1 MRKITT
7 PQAILIGATVIA
19 LAILFRA
26 DEGFLSFEA
35 KAEVA
40 GMDSYDLRYD
50 YDFTSA
56 VESVVEDCDVSGYV
70 DDDYLYSA
78 DISC

>member
-19 LAILFRA
+19 LAVLFRA

-40 GMDSYDLRYD
+40 GMDYYDLRND
-50 YDFTSA
+50 YDFKNA
-56 VESVVEDCDVSGYV
+56 VESVVENCDVNGYV
-70 DDDYLYSA
+70 DDDYLYSSE
-78 DISC
+78 ISC